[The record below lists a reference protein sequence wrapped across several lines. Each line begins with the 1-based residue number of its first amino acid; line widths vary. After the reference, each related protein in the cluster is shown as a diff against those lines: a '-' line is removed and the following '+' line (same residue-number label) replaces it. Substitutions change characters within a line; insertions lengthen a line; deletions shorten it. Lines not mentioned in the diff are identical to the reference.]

1 MLHQFAKIFISLL
14 LEAAN
19 EFILEVH
26 DHVKRSDEPQ
36 S

>member
-1 MLHQFAKIFISLL
+1 MLHKFAKIFVSLL

-26 DHVKRSDEPQ
+26 DHVKTSSESQ